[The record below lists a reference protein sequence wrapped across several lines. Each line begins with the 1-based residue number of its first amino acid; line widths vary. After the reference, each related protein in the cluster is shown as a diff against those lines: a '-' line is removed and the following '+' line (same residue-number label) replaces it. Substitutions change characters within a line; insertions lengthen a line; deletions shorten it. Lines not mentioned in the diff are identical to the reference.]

1 MNTSRL
7 RALVLTA
14 AAAVAASG
22 FIHFYLYFRGGY
34 RGIAPEEVLGVTISR
49 AFALNAI
56 AAVLITEALVLS
68 LRYHRLIVPACTAAA
83 GFAGATLLAYALTRT
98 TGFLGFTDDQT
109 STEAVI
115 AVIAEVVAL
124 LAATVV
130 LAEGLVRQRTEQSSS
145 T

>member
-1 MNTSRL
+1 MNTSRV
-7 RALVLTA
+7 RGLVLTA
-14 AAAVAASG
+14 AAAVAVSG
-22 FIHFYLYFRGGY
+22 FVHFYLYFRGGY

-56 AAVLITEALVLS
+56 AAVLIAEALVLS
-68 LRYHRLIVPACTAAA
+68 LRYHRLVVPACIAAA
-83 GFAGATLLAYALTRT
+83 GFAGATLLAYGLTRT

-124 LAATVV
+124 LTATAV
-130 LAEGLVRQRTEQSSS
+130 LGESLVRPRVARRSS

>member
-1 MNTSRL
+1 M
-7 RALVLTA
+7 RALLLIA
-14 AAAVAASG
+14 AAAVAVSG

-56 AAVLITEALVLS
+56 AAVLLTEALVLS
-68 LRYHRLIVPACTAAA
+68 LRYHRMIVPTCIAVA
-83 GFAGATLLAYALTRT
+83 GFAGATLLAYAMTRT

-109 STEAVI
+109 STEAMI
-115 AVIAEVVAL
+115 AAIAEVVAL
-124 LAATVV
+124 LSATAA
-130 LAEGLVRQRTEQSSS
+130 LAEGRVGVRLARRGS